1 MWRTRAVVS
10 LLVEDIAGL
19 ELSPDEVELPE
30 LAALDRAIRRARLV
44 IGVDCLAVLAL
55 FLTRDASRPFLPW
68 EPAIGTVFTFGILA
82 VAVHAGFR
90 WAQLD
95 RYHAVKR
102 LCRELLDRVDE

>member
-19 ELSPDEVELPE
+19 ELSTGEVDPPE

-44 IGVDCLAVLAL
+44 IGVDCLAVLIL
-55 FLTRDASRPFLPW
+55 FLTRDPVRPFLPW
-68 EPAIGTVFTFGILA
+68 EPAIGTIFTLGVLA

-95 RYHAVKR
+95 RYRAVKR
-102 LCRELLDRVDE
+102 VCEELRDRVED